1 MCFMDQRTVLELNA
15 KEARKYL
22 LQSSSYC
29 TVNLPDYYDFTNVLS
44 FVRQQLGKRTLDSCL
59 AQRKKMPSEYE
70 GVNHHLLT
78 NKDGKYAFRRLQ
90 LANPYLYYLLVRT
103 ITEPNNWALIQQHF
117 VSSRP
122 C

>member
-1 MCFMDQRTVLELNA
+1 MDQRTVLELNA

-117 VSSRP
+117 VNSRP